1 MAKCNGK
8 NVTPIVHCNMK
19 GRLVG
24 GGMHSW
30 LIAFRG
36 YAFKLNPTINDIK
49 KQLVEEL
56 EAIKQALEMA
66 FEYLDYPPTYK
77 FVKDQVAIVTKSRQ
91 RWLEKKK
98 KGEL

>member
-1 MAKCNGK
+1 MAECSGK
-8 NVTPIVHCNMK
+8 NVVPIVHYNPE

-30 LIAFRG
+30 LIALRS
-36 YAFKLNPTINDIK
+36 YALKLNMAINDIK
-49 KQLVEEL
+49 RQPAEEL

-77 FVKDQVAIVTKSRQ
+77 FVKDQVVIVMKSR
-91 RWLEKKK
+91 RR
-98 KGEL
+98 